1 MVDASSPVGNFC
13 RMGNRVCFVLLP
25 GLRHDTNGVTSLVE
39 GGSFGALLAE
49 RAFAVIP
56 STSNSNRHRRQATMA
71 AINSEGCGFV

>member
-1 MVDASSPVGNFC
+1 
-13 RMGNRVCFVLLP
+13 
-25 GLRHDTNGVTSLVE
+25 VTSLVE

-56 STSNSNRHRRQATMA
+56 STSNSNRHSRQTNMA

>member
-1 MVDASSPVGNFC
+1 
-13 RMGNRVCFVLLP
+13 MGNRVRFVLLP
-25 GLRHDTNGVTSLVE
+25 GLRRDTNGVTSLVE

-56 STSNSNRHRRQATMA
+56 STYNRSRHSRQTNMA